1 VGARTAVRGAG
12 FLQSC
17 PVSMIRLTSVN
28 GTFGAHVLAARLA
41 DEGFDVELRGP
52 GTGPYGQGLTIGDM
66 ARVDVYVPADQVDE
80 ASYVLLV
87 TEVDNVLG
95 DDPPRRVAWSLWR
108 IVAAVLLFALL
119 AAAVAEV
126 VHVPAAARSPRDR
139 PVNSTPQLVPSN

>member
-1 VGARTAVRGAG
+1 VRVIE
-12 FLQSC
+12 FLQSRL
-17 PVSMIRLTSVN
+17 VSMIRLTSVN

-66 ARVDVYVPADQVDE
+66 ARVDVYVPDDQVDD

-87 TEVDNVLG
+87 TEVDNALD
-95 DDPPRRVAWSLWR
+95 DDPPRRVSWSVWR
-108 IVAAVLLFALL
+108 VVAAVLLFAVL

-126 VHVPAAARSPRDR
+126 VGSPNAGRSRDR
-139 PVNSTPQLVPSN
+139 PTNSLPRLLPAQPAPSN